1 MSKPPPPSGA
11 SRWWRPAAIAV
22 VVLLLLAAGG
32 YFLLSRNAA
41 VQQDIPTY
49 TVEKSDLVISITE
62 SGAVSSR
69 DLTKVKSEVRGST
82 RIIWLIEEGKHV
94 KAGDLLLELD
104 ASNFQDQLIDQQ
116 IKVQNAQANHTR
128 SVETLEVTKNQ
139 AEAAVAQ
146 AELDYQFAQEDL
158 VKYKEGEYPKE
169 LKEAETKITLAQEE
183 MKQAEERL
191 QGSQEL
197 YDQKFISESEYETDR
212 LAKRRKELDFEL
224 RTAELDLLKTFTH
237 KRELAKL
244 QSDMEQNQ
252 MALERAKR
260 KARAD
265 VVQAEADLL
274 AKESELKRQ
283 QDKLNDLQQQIENC
297 RVVAPVDGMVVYATT
312 GGNRYRNA
320 EPLQE
325 GSEVRERQELVH
337 LPQSQSMMVQ
347 LQIHESSLKKIKV
360 GQPARLTFDALP
372 GRKFTGR
379 VGKIALLPNQTQWW
393 NPDVTVYD
401 AEVYIDGDADGLRT
415 GMKAEVEIL
424 VDQYP
429 GAIAVPVQAVQL
441 VGDKSTVW
449 VKHGDRF
456 EPTPVKVGLDNN
468 RMAHIL
474 EGLSPGEKVS
484 LTPPLTASQVQ
495 DSAMAGDP
503 AGDAVLENNANRYAH
518 AGDWDT
524 ATVEQARKVNAG
536 ANETSQKQLS
546 AEDRKIV
553 ELLTQARDA
562 GMLDK
567 MEMPDDVRS
576 KVDALLAEVDANTVT
591 RIDPD
596 IKKLIRAAMRKM
608 RNASG
613 NGEPREPRERR
624 NRSNGDGDKPGN

>member
-1 MSKPPPPSGA
+1 MTRPSGKRINR
-11 SRWWRPAAIAV
+11 SQSPIAV
-22 VVLLLLAAGG
+22 
-32 YFLLSRNAA
+32 R
-41 VQQDIPTY
+41 
-49 TVEKSDLVISITE
+49 
-62 SGAVSSR
+62 
-69 DLTKVKSEVRGST
+69 
-82 RIIWLIEEGKHV
+82 
-94 KAGDLLLELD
+94 
-104 ASNFQDQLIDQQ
+104 
-116 IKVQNAQANHTR
+116 
-128 SVETLEVTKNQ
+128 
-139 AEAAVAQ
+139 EAAVAQ